1 MSERRGSPPPPPPRA
16 RDFDEAHRRSPPRSR
31 DFDDAPRH
39 SDTTGDAPRRDSSGP
54 EDGARRSD
62 FSAVAARMITASL
75 PRDDWRCSRCDYRGR
90 ASDRSCWKCGA
101 PRGAAFGY
109 IPPPSAPTGGGVV
122 PVTNKAVDGARRPAG
137 TMRAGDK
144 RDGGGGGFREYDDD
158 EQARRRRRLDA
169 DRQMALGRKAEKRRC
184 AACHRFS
191 CIC

>member
-1 MSERRGSPPPPPPRA
+1 
-16 RDFDEAHRRSPPRSR
+16 
-31 DFDDAPRH
+31 
-39 SDTTGDAPRRDSSGP
+39 
-54 EDGARRSD
+54 
-62 FSAVAARMITASL
+62 MITASL

-144 RDGGGGGFREYDDD
+144 RDGE
-158 EQARRRRRLDA
+158 DA
-169 DRQMALGRKAEKRRC
+169 KYSDRCPAAAHGPGVEVCDSDLCLSSDITHDTERVEIHRK
-184 AACHRFS
+184 S
-191 CIC
+191 

>member
-1 MSERRGSPPPPPPRA
+1 MSVERRGSPPPPPPRA
-16 RDFDEAHRRSPPRSR
+16 REVDEAHRRSPPRSR

-75 PRDDWRCSRCDYRGR
+75 PRADWRCSRCDYRGR

-144 RDGGGGGFREYDDD
+144 RDGSGGGSAGTTTTS
-158 EQARRRRRLDA
+158 RRGGRRLDA
-169 DRQMALGRKAEKRRC
+169 DRQMARTQGREGRC